1 MTEKLIIEGG
11 KTLNG
16 KINISG
22 AKNSALPLIAA
33 TLLTDEE
40 VLLKNVPGL
49 DDVQTMLEMVQ
60 ELGKDVT
67 SLEPNAVRISGA
79 VSSNQ
84 APANLVRKMR
94 ASFLVLA
101 PLVGRTGRA
110 EVPLPGG
117 CNIGTRPVNLHLEGL
132 KNLGVEI
139 NQDDGKIIARAEG
152 LSGNDIFL
160 NYPSVGATEQLLM
173 AAVRADGKTTI
184 YNCAQEP
191 EIRDLAR
198 FLTELGADISLE
210 GSILSVTGKDEFGG
224 ARYEVLSDRIA
235 AGTYMIAGVA
245 TGGQVEVESVDP
257 VSIKPL
263 SLKLRKAG
271 VKVMENER
279 SVLVENQGRPNNLE
293 VITLPFP
300 GFPTDLQAPI
310 TSMLTLAKGKSV
322 VKETVFDSRFG
333 HVAELSKMGADISVT
348 NSSTVFIEGKER
360 LRGTEVEATD
370 IRAGAALVIAGL
382 AGEGRTEITGLHHLD
397 RGYSELQQNL
407 ASLGG
412 SVERTG
418 KVDKIE

>member
-11 KTLNG
+11 ESLQGRLK
-16 KINISG
+16 ISG

-40 VLLKNVPGL
+40 VLLENVPAL
-49 DDVQTMLEMVQ
+49 DDVQTMLEMVS
-60 ELGKDVT
+60 ELGKKVT
-67 SLEPNAVRISGA
+67 TRESGKVRIAGA

-84 APANLVRKMR
+84 APAELVRKMR

-132 KNLGVEI
+132 EKLGVEI
-139 NQDDGKIIARAEG
+139 NQDDGRILASSET
-152 LSGNDIFL
+152 LTGNDIFL
-160 NYPSVGATEQLLM
+160 DYPSVGATEQLLM
-173 AAVRADGKTTI
+173 AAIGANGTTTI
-184 YNCAQEP
+184 YNGAQEP
-191 EIRDLAR
+191 EIRDLAF
-198 FLTELGADISLE
+198 FLSEIGANISLD
-210 GSILSVTGKDEFGG
+210 GSIITVDGEKNFGG
-224 ARYEVLSDRIA
+224 AEYEVLSDRIA
-235 AGTYMIAGVA
+235 AGTYMIAGAA
-245 TGGQVEVESVDP
+245 TGGSVEVESVDP
-257 VSIKPL
+257 TSIKPL

-271 VKVMENER
+271 VAVEEEKN
-279 SVLVENQGRPNNLE
+279 SVQIKSRGRPDNLE

-310 TSMLTLAKGKSV
+310 TSLLTLAEGKSV

-348 NSSTVFIEGKER
+348 NSNTVFIEGRKR

-382 AGEGRTEITGLHHLD
+382 AGEGRTEISGLQHLD
-397 RGYSELQQNL
+397 RGYSDLQPNL
-407 ASLGG
+407 ASLGA
-412 SVERTG
+412 
-418 KVDKIE
+418 KIERVDVDE